1 MLGEMN
7 PPRIKSGQVR
17 RQDRGLTLVELMVT
31 VAITAVLIAVAVP
44 SMREM
49 IAKRRVV
56 GVTNELFTD
65 LRYLRSVSI
74 QNTTMVELDF
84 GSNQTSTCYMLST
97 TRATFLPSTCDCT
110 NPASCNGVGPVPTA
124 FKTVSLPRSDGVT
137 LSSNASPIQFVGLSA
152 MPCLDNWCGASTISV
167 TISGGLGGTTK
178 VWTNANGRAFACSV
192 SGQES
197 NFPACQ

>member
-7 PPRIKSGQVR
+7 PPRIKSGQI
-17 RQDRGLTLVELMVT
+17 RQRGRGLTLVELMVT
-31 VAITAVLIAVAVP
+31 VAITAVLMAAAIP

-56 GVTNELFTD
+56 GVTNDLVTD
-65 LRYLRSVSI
+65 LRYLRSVGI
-74 QNTTMVELDF
+74 QNNTMVELDF
-84 GSNQTSTCYMLST
+84 GSNQASTCYMLST
-97 TRATFLPSTCDCT
+97 TRGSFLPSSCDCT

-152 MPCLDNWCGASTISV
+152 MPCLTNWCGAATISV
-167 TISGGLGGTTK
+167 TISSSLGGTTK

-192 SGQES
+192 SGQQS
-197 NFPACQ
+197 NFPACL